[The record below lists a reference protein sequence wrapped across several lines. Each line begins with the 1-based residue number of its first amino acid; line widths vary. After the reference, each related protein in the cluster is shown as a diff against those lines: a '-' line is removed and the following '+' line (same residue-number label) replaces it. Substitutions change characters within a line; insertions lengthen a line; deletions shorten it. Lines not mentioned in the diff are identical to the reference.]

1 MMFFMA
7 AVTIAVWCSQVG
19 SATGLYAALLHE
31 SYHGTPG
38 SQMVVSDTAVKMPTL
53 RGSSSEWLKEFKDVP
68 SELRRAASQPS
79 PTESRR
85 FDSSLF
91 PTGTNLVPDAN
102 VQKVFRNAGI
112 GENWSAFRTQF
123 KAQGWL
129 AFSTAL
135 LADNQLNALAYYE
148 SRCGGLCGEG
158 GYVWLRRD
166 TAGSPWQIVKKIISW
181 MS

>member
-1 MMFFMA
+1 MFLPA
-7 AVTIAVWCSQVG
+7 SVAIAVGLLQVDT
-19 SATGLYAALLHE
+19 ATGLYPALVQA

-38 SQMVVSDTAVKMPTL
+38 SEMVITDTAVEMPTL
-53 RGSSSEWLKEFKDVP
+53 RGSSSVWLKQFNAVP
-68 SELRRAASQPS
+68 SELRRAASEPS

-91 PTGTNLVPDAN
+91 PTGTRLVPAAK
-102 VQKVFRNAGI
+102 VQKIFRNRGI
-112 GENWSAFRTQF
+112 EENWSAFRTEF
-123 KAQGWL
+123 KAEGWL
-129 AFSTAL
+129 AFSAAL
-135 LADNQLNALAYYE
+135 LGEDQLNALVYYE

-166 TAGSPWQIVKKIISW
+166 TTGSPWQIVKKIISW